1 MIDGIRVDHERYGP
15 IIGSTTM
22 EVSMVFRGE
31 PSLAAVFMEA
41 QGMGEA
47 DGLRHIAAALD
58 ALSGPTHT
66 PHRTLPSYPPE
77 PEPEPR
83 KRSTGRRNLQV
94 E

>member
-1 MIDGIRVDHERYGP
+1 MINEVRMSDMV
-15 IIGSTTM
+15 GSLTL

-31 PSLAAVFMEA
+31 PSLAATFMEA

-58 ALSGPTHT
+58 ALSGPTPT
-66 PHRTLPSYPPE
+66 PDRILPNHPPE

-83 KRSTGRRNLQV
+83 KRSTGRRNLQI